1 MLGEPICVRT
11 LSNHWRGPLRCS
23 SIQQGVLVTVW
34 RLQNTKKESTHFCHC
49 WTFSS
54 VLYYN
59 SRCLIA
65 YTVHIFGRIS
75 RTVMPAL
82 GYFWSHSSISE
93 DVFSKVFGARN
104 TTRTIHSPV
113 GIPLPEA
120 VRNMST
126 PHFIPPSLLHAC
138 CILPPLL
145 QSHSY
150 TIPHHLLF
158 LLKVGF
164 SQQPKVMFFFF
175 YFSLL
180 QLWMKMFNNLFGI
193 MCIHLCNKFYNGFNC
208 PHVSQTEGNLHI
220 LFFQHFTA

>member
-1 MLGEPICVRT
+1 MQ
-11 LSNHWRGPLRCS
+11 
-23 SIQQGVLVTVW
+23 SIFLEEFPEQWCQLW
-34 RLQNTKKESTHFCHC
+34 
-49 WTFSS
+49 
-54 VLYYN
+54 
-59 SRCLIA
+59 A
-65 YTVHIFGRIS
+65 
-75 RTVMPAL
+75 
-82 GYFWSHSSISE
+82 ISE
-93 DVFSKVFGARN
+93 AIQVSPRMFFSKVFGARN

-175 YFSLL
+175 YSSLL

-208 PHVSQTEGNLHI
+208 PHVSQTEGTFYCLINKMLTHWTSI
-220 LFFQHFTA
+220 WLYM